1 MLQSRGAECLQQVG
15 RVSVAKHAGRHGY
28 QAGTP
33 RCPVSVPCRFTGHAG
48 GQEEGIV
55 MNHNMLCALVLVLLG
70 GGPAMAQDQLL
81 GLPHTLL
88 TGPADPP
95 DATKRPRSSWE
106 SWLNH
111 GERHRTAE
119 SHLPPGGPDRG
130 APMAP
135 HAPSIAPASEVFEQE
150 PGRIPSEQRSNRNAE
165 QIETVPGG
173 ERR

>member
-15 RVSVAKHAGRHGY
+15 RVSVAKHAGRDGHEMGS
-28 QAGTP
+28 P
-33 RCPVSVPCRFTGHAG
+33 RCPASVPCRFTGHAG
-48 GQEEGIV
+48 RQEEGIV
-55 MNHNMLCALVLVLLG
+55 MHHNMLCALVLVLLG

-88 TGPADPP
+88 TGPSDSP

-111 GERHRTAE
+111 GEPHRTAE
-119 SHLPPGGPDRG
+119 SHIPPGGPDLG
-130 APMAP
+130 APTAP
-135 HAPSIAPASEVFEQE
+135 RTPSIAPASEPFGQE
-150 PGRIPSEQRSNRNAE
+150 PGRIPSQRRSNRNAE
-165 QIETVPGG
+165 QVEAVPGD